1 MSELGL
7 FPLGLVLLPTE
18 RVPLHV
24 FEDRYRELIGECLER
39 DEEFGLVYAEEDG
52 ISDVGTRAAVVEV
65 LERFPDGRL
74 NVLVEGRRRFRL
86 LELTRGRSFHTGR
99 VEPLEDVPDPVD
111 EAVVGRALELFRRLR
126 EVAESTVDVPEADDP
141 QLSYALAGRVELA
154 VEAKLEL
161 LAEQSEAVRLRRVV
175 ELLQGALE
183 VLERRRLAAERASGN
198 GRVHLG

>member
-24 FEDRYRELIGECLER
+24 FEERYRELIGECLER

-99 VEPLEDVPDPVD
+99 VEPLEDVPDPPD
-111 EAVVGRALELFRRLR
+111 EAVVERALELFRTLR
-126 EVAESTVDVPEADDP
+126 EVAESTVEVPEADDP
-141 QLSYALAGRVELA
+141 QLSFALAGRVELA

-175 ELLQGALE
+175 ELLEGALT
-183 VLERRRLAAERASGN
+183 VLQRRRLAAERASGN
-198 GRVHLG
+198 GRVQLG